1 MKTLFRFLPI
11 VCCLAVVIPA
21 QAQMSKQEK
30 KEWKKRVK
38 SLEPE
43 QYKSLLEENQTL
55 KAQVSTL
62 KNQVTGFDQ
71 QIADK
76 DSQIGEYQS
85 TVSSL
90 RSELA
95 SARKQLQDAANNPSP
110 ATRGSIDESRGVVF
124 KVQVGAFKQKDL
136 TKFAEGNEN
145 FSAEKDGDLNKYTL
159 GVFRDYYEAD
169 AFKKYL
175 REMGVKDAWIVS
187 FKDGKRVPIK
197 DVLEGII

>member
-1 MKTLFRFLPI
+1 MKKLFKFLPI
-11 VCCLAVVIPA
+11 ICCLAVVIPA
-21 QAQMSKQEK
+21 EAQMSKQEK
-30 KEWKKRVK
+30 KEWKKRK
-38 SLEPE
+38 KALEPE
-43 QYKSLLEENQTL
+43 EYKNLLEENQTL
-55 KAQVSTL
+55 KTQVSTL
-62 KNQVTGFDQ
+62 KNQVSGTDQ

-76 DSQIGEYQS
+76 DAQISEYQS
-85 TVSSL
+85 TVNSL
-90 RSELA
+90 RTDLA
-95 SARKQLQDAANNPSP
+95 AARRQLQEASTAPAADQGS
-110 ATRGSIDESRGVVF
+110 SIDESKGVVF

-145 FSAEKDGDLNKYTL
+145 FSAEKDGDVNKYTL

-187 FKDGKRVPIK
+187 FKDGARVPIK

>member
-1 MKTLFRFLPI
+1 
-11 VCCLAVVIPA
+11 
-21 QAQMSKQEK
+21 MSKQEK

-38 SLEPE
+38 ALQPE
-43 QYKSLLEENQTL
+43 QYKTLLEENQTL

-62 KNQVTGFDQ
+62 KNQVAGFDQ

-76 DSQIGEYQS
+76 NAQINEYQS
-85 TVSSL
+85 SVSSL
-90 RSELA
+90 RTDLA
-95 SARKQLQDAANNPSP
+95 ATRKQLQEV
-110 ATRGSIDESRGVVF
+110 ATEATTQKGGAIDDSKGVVF

-136 TKFAEGNEN
+136 AKFAEDNEN
-145 FSAEKDGDLNKYTL
+145 FSAEKEGDVNKYTL
-159 GVFRDYYEAD
+159 GLFRDYYEAD

>member
-1 MKTLFRFLPI
+1 
-11 VCCLAVVIPA
+11 
-21 QAQMSKQEK
+21 MSKQEK
-30 KEWKKRVK
+30 KEWKKRK
-38 SLEPE
+38 KALEPE
-43 QYKSLLEENQTL
+43 EYKNLIEENQTL
-55 KAQVSTL
+55 KTQVSTL
-62 KNQVTGFDQ
+62 KNQVSGTDQ

-76 DSQIGEYQS
+76 DAQISEYQS
-85 TVSSL
+85 TVNSL
-90 RSELA
+90 RTDLA
-95 SARKQLQDAANNPSP
+95 AARRQLQEASTVPAADQGS
-110 ATRGSIDESRGVVF
+110 SIDESKGVVF

-145 FSAEKDGDLNKYTL
+145 FSAEKDGDINKYTL

-187 FKDGKRVPIK
+187 FKDGARVPIK

>member
-1 MKTLFRFLPI
+1 MKKLFKFLPI
-11 VCCLAVVIPA
+11 MCCLAVVIPA
-21 QAQMSKQEK
+21 EAQMSKQEK
-30 KEWKKRVK
+30 KEWKKRK
-38 SLEPE
+38 KALEPE
-43 QYKSLLEENQTL
+43 EYKNLLEENQTL
-55 KAQVSTL
+55 KTQVSTL
-62 KNQVTGFDQ
+62 KNQVSGTDQ

-76 DSQIGEYQS
+76 DAQISEYQS
-85 TVSSL
+85 TVNSL
-90 RSELA
+90 RTDLA
-95 SARKQLQDAANNPSP
+95 AARRQLQEASTAPTTDQGS
-110 ATRGSIDESRGVVF
+110 SIDESKGVVF

-145 FSAEKDGDLNKYTL
+145 FSAEKDGDINKYTL

-187 FKDGKRVPIK
+187 FKDGTRVPIK